1 MRVGLSLIGA
11 IVAVNVA
18 CAADIAPPD
27 VRAPVAVPVTT
38 PIDPFTGWEVR
49 TGVFMH
55 GVGNVEKNTWDV
67 DGELI
72 LPKLFAPVGP
82 WSYIVPRIHL
92 GGNYNT
98 GGRTSD
104 VWAGLL
110 WTVPLFD
117 TRFFVEGFLDAAY
130 TPNGSLTGTTTMSA
144 LGCNPLFHVGGS
156 FGYRFDAHWSTMVTF
171 DHISNGSGIDLTD
184 CGRNQG
190 LNNYGLRIGYQF

>member
-1 MRVGLSLIGA
+1 MRIVLSFVGVV
-11 IVAVNVA
+11 VAANIA

-27 VRAPVAVPVTT
+27 VRAPVAVPVATAY
-38 PIDPFTGWEVR
+38 DPFTGWEVR
-49 TGVFMH
+49 AGVFMH
-55 GVGNVEKNTWDV
+55 GVGNVEKNTYDI

-82 WSYIVPRIHL
+82 WSYMVPRIHL
-92 GGNYNT
+92 GANVNT
-98 GGRTSD
+98 GGRTSAAF
-104 VWAGLL
+104 AGLL
-110 WTVPLFD
+110 WTLPVFD

-130 TPNGSLTGTTTMSA
+130 HNGSLTGTPTMSA
-144 LGCNPLFHVGGS
+144 MGCDPLFHVGGS

-171 DHISNGSGIDLTD
+171 DHLSNGSGIGLTN